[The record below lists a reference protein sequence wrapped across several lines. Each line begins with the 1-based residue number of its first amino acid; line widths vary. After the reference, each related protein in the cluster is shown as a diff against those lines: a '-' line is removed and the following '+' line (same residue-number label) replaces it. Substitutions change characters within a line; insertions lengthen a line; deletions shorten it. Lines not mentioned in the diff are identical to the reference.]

1 MQVRCPR
8 PRERV
13 HEPQVCKR
21 VRASVEIV
29 NVWHHVVVLLRGGG
43 AVLLILATG
52 IISTAALGQMRI
64 AAERGARQRGEKH
77 DTEQA
82 QLDHENSHIEH
93 NEGRHAGEHAIA
105 NKLGSKA
112 SVQHPA
118 TAAAA
123 GDAAAT
129 GKQRVRHHAVGV
141 YGQQNDQDGPR
152 VKHRGEADA
161 CDPGGQEDGLDEA
174 A

>member
-1 MQVRCPR
+1 
-8 PRERV
+8 
-13 HEPQVCKR
+13 
-21 VRASVEIV
+21 
-29 NVWHHVVVLLRGGG
+29 
-43 AVLLILATG
+43 
-52 IISTAALGQMRI
+52 MRI

-77 DTEQA
+77 DTKQA

-93 NEGRHAGEHAIA
+93 NEGRHAGKHAIS

-118 TAAAA
+118 TAAA

-141 YGQQNDQDGPR
+141 Y
-152 VKHRGEADA
+152 
-161 CDPGGQEDGLDEA
+161 C
-174 A
+174 